1 MKVLVT
7 GANGFIGNYV
17 VQQLLNRGV
26 TVIATSN
33 DLAKAKEKD
42 WFDKV
47 QFVEYDIY
55 DTNQEDLFKKFNSP
69 DKMIHLGWGH
79 LANFKSEDH
88 ITKELPAQKVFLEN
102 LISNGLK
109 DLTVIGTCLEY
120 GMREGCL
127 REDMPSEPT
136 IAYPIAK
143 NKLRLELEELKK
155 QKTFNFKWVRLFYM
169 YGNGQS
175 EKSIIPLLQK
185 ALAAN
190 EPVFNMSK
198 GDQMRDYLPVTSIS
212 ENIVIFAMQQ
222 KVEGII
228 NCCSGVPITIKKLVE
243 NYLSQNHRN
252 IKLNLGHYPY
262 PDYEPMK
269 FWGDNKKSKLI
280 LNDNMSINR

>member
-17 VQQLLNRGV
+17 VQQLLKRGV

-33 DLAKAKEKD
+33 DLARAKEKE

-47 QFVEYDIY
+47 QFVEYDMY
-55 DTNQEDLFKKFNSP
+55 DTNSGDLFKKFNCP

-88 ITKELPAQKVFLEN
+88 IAKELPAQKIFLEN
-102 LISNGLK
+102 LITNGLK

-127 REDMPSEPT
+127 REDMLSEPT
-136 IAYPIAK
+136 LAYPIAK
-143 NKLRLELEELKK
+143 NKLRIELEALKN
-155 QKTFNFKWVRLFYM
+155 KTFFSFKWVRLFYM
-169 YGNGQS
+169 HGKGQS

-190 EPVFNMSK
+190 EQVFNMSK
-198 GDQMRDYLPVTSIS
+198 GDQMRDYLPVTTIS

-222 KVEGII
+222 KVGGII
-228 NCCSGVPITIKKLVE
+228 NCSSNKPISIKELVE
-243 NYLSQNHRN
+243 NYLKEHNKHIN
-252 IKLNLGHYPY
+252 LNLGFYPY
-262 PDYEPMK
+262 PDYEPFK
-269 FWGDNKKSKLI
+269 FWGDNTKQLNLI
-280 LNDNMSINR
+280 KNESGRTI

>member
-17 VQQLLNRGV
+17 VQKLLERSI

-33 DLAKAKEKD
+33 DLARAKEKE
-42 WFDKV
+42 WFNKV

-88 ITKELPAQKVFLEN
+88 ISKELPAQTKFLQN
-102 LISNGLK
+102 LISNGLN

-120 GMREGCL
+120 GMREGEL
-127 REDMPSEPT
+127 TEEMESDPT

-143 NKLRLELEELKK
+143 NKLRQELESLKSK
-155 QKTFNFKWVRLFYM
+155 LSFNLKWVRLFYM
-169 YGNGQS
+169 YGKGQS
-175 EKSIIPLLQK
+175 EKSIIPLLVK

-190 EPVFNMSK
+190 EPTFNMSK
-198 GDQMRDYLPVTSIS
+198 GDQMRDYLPVTTVS
-212 ENIVIFAMQQ
+212 ENIVIFALQQ

-243 NYLSQNHRN
+243 DHLIQNN
-252 IKLNLGHYPY
+252 KTIKLNLGHYPY

-269 FWGDNKKSKLI
+269 FWGSIKKSKLI

>member
-17 VQQLLNRGV
+17 VQQLLKRGV

-33 DLAKAKEKD
+33 DLARAKEKD

-47 QFVEYDIY
+47 QFVEYDMY
-55 DTNQEDLFKKFNSP
+55 DTNSGDLFKKFNSP

-79 LANFKSEDH
+79 LANFKSEEH
-88 ITKELPAQKVFLEN
+88 ITKELPAQKNFLEN

-127 REDMPSEPT
+127 REDMPSEPS

-143 NKLRLELEELKK
+143 NKLRLELEALKN
-155 QKTFNFKWVRLFYM
+155 KTPFNFKWVRLFYM
-169 YGNGQS
+169 YGTGQS

-190 EPVFNMSK
+190 EPTFNMSK
-198 GDQMRDYLPVTSIS
+198 GDQMRDYLDVTTIS

-228 NCCSGVPITIKKLVE
+228 NCSSNNPISIKELVE
-243 NYLSQNHRN
+243 NYLKEHNKHIN
-252 IKLNLGHYPY
+252 LNLGFYPY

-269 FWGDNKKSKLI
+269 FWGDNTKQ
-280 LNDNMSINR
+280 LNIIKDESGRTI

>member
-33 DLAKAKEKD
+33 DLTKAKEKD

-47 QFVEYDIY
+47 QFVEYDMY
-55 DTNQEDLFKKFNSP
+55 DTNQEDLFKKFYSP
-69 DKMIHLGWGH
+69 NKMIHLGWGH

-88 ITKELPAQKVFLEN
+88 ISKELPAQTKFLQN
-102 LISNGLK
+102 LISNGLN

-120 GMREGCL
+120 GMREGEL
-127 REDMPSEPT
+127 NEEMESEPT

-143 NKLRLELEELKK
+143 NKLRQKLESM
-155 QKTFNFKWVRLFYM
+155 KTKLSFNFKWVRLFYM
-169 YGNGQS
+169 YGKGQS
-175 EKSIIPLLQK
+175 EKSIIPLLEK
-185 ALAAN
+185 ALANN
-190 EPVFNMSK
+190 EQVFNMSK
-198 GDQMRDYLPVTSIS
+198 GDQERDYLPVTTVS
-212 ENIVIFAMQQ
+212 ENIVIFALQQ

-243 NYLSQNHRN
+243 DHLIQNHKT

-262 PDYEPMK
+262 PDYEPMR
-269 FWGDNKKSKLI
+269 FWGSIKKSKLI

>member
-17 VQQLLNRGV
+17 VQKLLERSI

-33 DLAKAKEKD
+33 DLARAKEKE
-42 WFDKV
+42 WFNKV

-88 ITKELPAQKVFLEN
+88 ISKELPAQTKFLQN
-102 LISNGLK
+102 LISNGLN

-120 GMREGCL
+120 GMREGEL
-127 REDMPSEPT
+127 TEEMESDPT

-143 NKLRLELEELKK
+143 NKLRQELESLKSK
-155 QKTFNFKWVRLFYM
+155 LSFNLKWVRLFYM
-169 YGNGQS
+169 YGKGQS
-175 EKSIIPLLQK
+175 EKSIIPLLEK

-190 EPVFNMSK
+190 EPTFNMSK
-198 GDQMRDYLPVTSIS
+198 GDQMRDYLPVTTVS
-212 ENIVIFAMQQ
+212 ENIVIFALQQ

-228 NCCSGVPITIKKLVE
+228 NCSSNNPISIKELVE
-243 NYLSQNHRN
+243 NYLKEHNKHIN
-252 IKLNLGHYPY
+252 LNLGFYPY
-262 PDYEPMK
+262 PDYEPFK
-269 FWGDNKKSKLI
+269 FWGDNTKQ
-280 LNDNMSINR
+280 LNIIKDESGRTI